1 MKTYFPNDRCQGRVS
16 RAAQR
21 SPTLD
26 IGHSEDTFLSPVA
39 AKAATDSRNLL
50 PVLLGLLLAGCSSTP
65 KAKTYVP
72 PTPTPGTVERG
83 LASWYGKEFDG
94 LPTASGETFRPEKVS
109 AAHRTL
115 PLGTLVEVT
124 NEKNGKSV
132 RVKVNDRGPFVAGR
146 IVDLSK
152 AAAAEIGSVGD
163 GVVPVTLR
171 VVTLGDNSRIRAKS
185 DEPPAPTPANT
196 ASKAEPAPLAARPAV
211 SGWAVQAG
219 AFGSEENAV
228 KLRERLA
235 ARYPT
240 PWIEDAGGL
249 KRVKFGPYALRAEAE
264 AARDSL
270 GEIGL
275 AGILVEAR

>member
-1 MKTYFPNDRCQGRVS
+1 M
-16 RAAQR
+16 
-21 SPTLD
+21 
-26 IGHSEDTFLSPVA
+26 
-39 AKAATDSRNLL
+39 
-50 PVLLGLLLAGCSSTP
+50 VLFGLGLVACSSTP
-65 KAKTYVP
+65 KAKSFVPP
-72 PTPTPGTVERG
+72 PTPTPGAVERG

-115 PLGTLVEVT
+115 PLGTVVDVT

-171 VVTLGDNSRIRAKS
+171 VVALGDNSRIRAKS

-196 ASKAEPAPLAARPAV
+196 AVKGEPAAPSTRPAAA
-211 SGWAVQAG
+211 GWAVQAG
-219 AFGSEENAV
+219 AFGSQENAV

-235 ARYPT
+235 ARYPS
-240 PWIEDAGGL
+240 PWIEDASGL
-249 KRVKFGPYALRAEAE
+249 KRVKFGPYASRAEAE

>member
-1 MKTYFPNDRCQGRVS
+1 MKVNTA
-16 RAAQR
+16 AAQGAV
-21 SPTLD
+21 L
-26 IGHSEDTFLSPVA
+26 A
-39 AKAATDSRNLL
+39 AWRRPRQALL
-50 PVLLGLLLAGCSSTP
+50 PFKEISLVLFGLSLAACSSTP

-72 PTPTPGTVERG
+72 PTPTPGAVERG

-124 NEKNGKSV
+124 NEKNGKTV

-152 AAAAEIGSVGD
+152 AAAATIGSVGD

-171 VVTLGDNSRIRAKS
+171 VVTLGDNSRIRARS
-185 DEPPAPTPANT
+185 DEPRVATPANT
-196 ASKAEPAPLAARPAV
+196 TTKGEPAAGSSAASARPAA

-219 AFGSEENAV
+219 AFGSEENA
-228 KLRERLA
+228 LRLRDRLA
-235 ARYPT
+235 PRYPT
-240 PWIEDAGGL
+240 PWVEDYKGL
-249 KRVKFGPYALRAEAE
+249 KRVKFGPYASHEEAE
-264 AARDSL
+264 AARDTL
-270 GEIGL
+270 GEMGL
-275 AGILVEAR
+275 AGILVEVR

>member
-1 MKTYFPNDRCQGRVS
+1 LKVNTA
-16 RAAQR
+16 AAQGVV
-21 SPTLD
+21 L
-26 IGHSEDTFLSPVA
+26 A
-39 AKAATDSRNLL
+39 AWRRRRLPPLL
-50 PVLLGLLLAGCSSTP
+50 PFKEILLVLFGLSLMACSSTP
-65 KAKTYVP
+65 SAKTYVP
-72 PTPTPGTVERG
+72 PTPTPGTIERG

-124 NEKNGKSV
+124 NERNGKTV

-171 VVTLGDNSRIRAKS
+171 VVTLGDNSRIRARS
-185 DEPPAPTPANT
+185 DEPPAPTTANT
-196 ASKAEPAPLAARPAV
+196 TTRGAPAASLTASARPAT
-211 SGWAVQAG
+211 SGWSVQAG
-219 AFGSEENAV
+219 AFGSEENA
-228 KLRERLA
+228 LRLRDRLA

-240 PWIEDAGGL
+240 PWVEDYKGL
-249 KRVKFGPYALRAEAE
+249 RRVKFGPYASRDEAE
-264 AARDSL
+264 AARDTL
-270 GEIGL
+270 GEMGL
-275 AGILVEAR
+275 AGIVVETR